1 MKRTPSGWVVF
12 IFALVLGV
20 LFFVNVSVGSVSIPF
35 TAIIK
40 GLFYHTGIESEILW
54 QFRLP
59 KALTCLLAGG
69 ALATGGLLMQTLFRN
84 PMAGPDV
91 LGLTSGASLFV
102 AVLLLASR
110 YSSLLLIQSTW
121 SVAIAASMGG
131 AMVFLVI
138 ISIARYVQDNTALL
152 IVGLMISAATSS
164 FVSVLQFTSQADDL
178 QTFMIWM
185 LGSVGGTNWSELIV
199 LASIIGVGL
208 VLSIALIKDLN
219 GILLGESYAL
229 NLGINIKKA
238 RVMIVVTTGMMV
250 GVVTAFCGPI
260 AFVGLAVPH
269 LVRLVIPTADHKT
282 LVPAVMLGG
291 AILLLAC
298 DLLAQLPGSTH
309 VLPLNA
315 ITSLIGAPIVI
326 WMVIKAKRISV

>member
-1 MKRTPSGWVVF
+1 MKKTSSGLVLL
-12 IFALVLGV
+12 IFALGLGV
-20 LFFVNVSVGSVSIPF
+20 LFLINISLGSVSIPI
-35 TAIIK
+35 TEVLK
-40 GLFYHTGIESEILW
+40 GLFSKTGLASEILW

-102 AVLLLASR
+102 AVLLMASR
-110 YSSLLLIQSTW
+110 YSGVLFIQSPW
-121 SVAIAASMGG
+121 SVAIAASLG
-131 AMVFLVI
+131 AAVVFLLI
-138 ISIARYVQDNTALL
+138 ISIARFVQDNAALL

-164 FVSVLQFTSQADDL
+164 IVSVLQFTSQADDL

-185 LGSVGGTNWSELIV
+185 LGSVGSTNWSELMV
-199 LASIIGVGL
+199 LALIVSVGL
-208 VLSIALIKDLN
+208 AISIALIKDLN

-229 NLGINIKKA
+229 NLGINTRRA
-238 RVMIVVTTGMMV
+238 RVIIVVTTGMMV

-269 LVRLVIPTADHKT
+269 LVRLFMPTSDHK
-282 LVPAVMLGG
+282 LLLPGVMLGG
-291 AILLLAC
+291 ATLLLVC
-298 DLLAQLPGSTH
+298 DILAQVPGSTQI
-309 VLPLNA
+309 LPLNA
-315 ITSLIGAPIVI
+315 ITSLIGAPVVI